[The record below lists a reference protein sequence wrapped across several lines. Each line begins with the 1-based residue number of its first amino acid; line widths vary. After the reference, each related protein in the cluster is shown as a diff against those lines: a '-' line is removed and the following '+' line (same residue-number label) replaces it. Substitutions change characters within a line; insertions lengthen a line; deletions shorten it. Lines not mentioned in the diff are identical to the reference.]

1 MLLAISIIIGSMI
14 ISSCLV
20 GIFCFNAR
28 YEDDSELSEQVEKII
43 DSLLIE
49 KDYGDKLF
57 YCPHS
62 YWELGRS
69 YLLATDKGVYVF
81 YFMSLDLVKTSFTN
95 EKTNENYI
103 IWSD

>member
-1 MLLAISIIIGSMI
+1 MLLATSVIIGALI
-14 ISSCLV
+14 ISCCLV
-20 GIFCFNAR
+20 GIFCFNTGYKA
-28 YEDDSELSEQVEKII
+28 DLELSEQVEKII

-49 KDYGDKLF
+49 KDYGDKLY

-81 YFMSLDLVKTSFTN
+81 YFMSLNLVKTSFTN
-95 EKTNENYI
+95 AKTNENYI